1 MITKK
6 LTLAIIMAGALA
18 FVHDMADAKKQPGQE
33 SIVSEKY
40 VRPVT
45 NYGRPL
51 AGKVGS
57 DGLISR
63 LYHPNF
69 AGNPGQ
75 PEQTAGGYL
84 ARMGSSLGL
93 QANDLSLISTR
104 QSPGGYHVRYQQIWR
119 GVPVFARQV
128 LINIDKN
135 GAISSVISDF
145 KPIADMPTE
154 PVLTSEQAV
163 AIAENE
169 VGVLAFRDESRSEL
183 VIYADSDSP
192 ALCWLV
198 TVIAAEPLGDWQV
211 FVSAANGDITAKM
224 NIMCFIDGSGYVF
237 NPNPVVSEATLLLA
251 DSNDINYPALTN
263 ARQDMILRDLNPP
276 QGGFYYLTGP
286 YVSTSPTTNRAHVA
300 DPDSFH
306 FNRQDNRFEEVVVY
320 YHIDSCERFYQSLGF
335 TNIMDFPIT
344 VAVNGTTDDNSW
356 YSPGQLRITYGSGGV
371 DDAED
376 GDVIIH
382 EYGHATQFDQVP
394 NWGQT
399 HEGGSMGEGFG
410 DYLTVSRFHP
420 VYNNWDE
427 AQVFDWDA
435 NPRDNFWPGRR
446 VDSNKHYPED
456 MHGEVHDDGEIW
468 SRCLWD
474 IQNAIGYDT
483 TLQLV
488 LEAHFALTS
497 QADFGDA
504 ANAIV
509 DADLAMYGGRHL
521 LAIGQAF
528 LDRGIFDALPVEL
541 NIIHTPLVDTEN
553 YSQPFMIVASITH
566 TFAVDTAQVLY
577 RFLPDSQFIILNMTP
592 TGNPNEYSASIPAP
606 GHATL
611 VGYYL
616 RAVDSLR
623 LVTVLPA
630 TAPGTTFQF
639 YAGPDIIAPV
649 ITHMPLIDMPYLR
662 WPPTV
667 VASVSDNL
675 GVDSVWTE
683 FMVNAGAPVTVPLA
697 RQDTTDV
704 WQGQLTGN
712 VAVGDTVRYRLKAR
726 DSSSNGNITYLPQ
739 SGYYSFAVLNLN
751 AYTYIR
757 SGFPIN
763 DYPGLAHIDTFT
775 INEYFEIF
783 EADVYVDIDHPS
795 ISELYFYVQS
805 PQGTRVILHNR
816 TGGDADSIVGWY
828 DDEIEPDGP
837 GNLGQFVGQQ
847 AHGRWAFLV
856 SDRVAGNVGTVNGWI
871 LRLVVPGGVGVTER
885 DRSLPDA
892 FTLEYNYPNPFNPST
907 MISFTVPTETNVRL
921 EIFDLLGRVVKTL
934 VDGNL
939 PAGHHQIMWDGETS
953 SGERASS
960 GVYFA
965 RLSSGDKQGIIRM
978 SIIK

>member
-6 LTLAIIMAGALA
+6 LTLVIILLGTLA
-18 FVHDMADAKKQPGQE
+18 YMPDMADAKREPGHE
-33 SIVSEKY
+33 SVVQDQY
-40 VRPVT
+40 VKPVT
-45 NYGRPL
+45 NYGVPL
-51 AGKVGS
+51 ADKIGS
-57 DGLISR
+57 NGVLSR
-63 LYHPNF
+63 IYHPDF
-69 AGNPGQ
+69 TGNPGQ
-75 PEQTAGGYL
+75 PEQTAADYL
-84 ARMGSSLGL
+84 AQMGSSLGL
-93 QANDLSLISTR
+93 QGDDLSLISTK

-119 GVPVFARQV
+119 GVLVFARQV
-128 LINIDKN
+128 LININNN

-145 KPIADMPTE
+145 KPIADIPTE

-163 AIAENE
+163 AAAENE
-169 VGVLAFRDESRSEL
+169 VGVLIFRAESTSEL
-183 VIYADSDSP
+183 VIHADGDSP

-198 TVIAAEPLGDWQV
+198 TVIAAKPLGDWQV
-211 FVSAANGDITAKM
+211 FVNAASGDIIAKK
-224 NIMCFIDGSGYVF
+224 NIMCFIDGSGYIF

-251 DSNDINYPALTN
+251 DSSDRNYPALTN
-263 ARQDMILRDLNPP
+263 ARQDVILRDLNPP
-276 QGGFYYLTGP
+276 QGGYYYLTGP

-306 FNRQDNRFEEVVVY
+306 FNRQDDRFEEVVVY
-320 YHIDSCERFYQSLGF
+320 YHIDSCERNYQSLGF

-344 VAVNGTTDDNSW
+344 IAVNGTTDDNSW
-356 YSPGQLRITYGSGGV
+356 YSPSQQRITYGSGGV

-410 DYLTVSRFHP
+410 DYLTVSHFHP
-420 VYNNWDE
+420 VFNNWDE

-435 NPRDNFWPGRR
+435 NPRDNFWSGRR
-446 VDSNKHYPED
+446 VDTNKHYPED

-497 QADFGDA
+497 QANFGDA

-521 LAIGQAF
+521 LQIGQAF
-528 LDRGIFDALPVEL
+528 LDRGIFDELPVEL

-553 YSQPFMIVASITH
+553 FSQPFLITASLTH
-566 TFAVDTAQVLY
+566 TFSIDSFMVYY
-577 RFLPDSQFIILNMTP
+577 RFLPDVQYIQLNMNP

-606 GHATL
+606 GHATE
-611 VGYYL
+611 VAYYL
-616 RAVDSLR
+616 RAVDSLG

-639 YAGPDIIAPV
+639 YAGPDIVAPV
-649 ITHMPLIDMPYLR
+649 ITHMPSIDMPYLR
-662 WPPTV
+662 WPPTI
-667 VASVSDNL
+667 VAIVTDNL

-683 FMVNAGAPVTVPLA
+683 FMVNAGAPIAVPLV
-697 RQDTTDV
+697 RQDTTSV
-704 WQGQLTGN
+704 WQGQLTGT
-712 VAVGDTVRYRLKAR
+712 VAVGDTVHYRLKAR
-726 DSSSNGNITYLPQ
+726 DSSANRNIAYLPQ
-739 SGYYSFAVLNLN
+739 SGYYSFAILNLN
-751 AYTYIR
+751 AYTYVR

-775 INEYFEIF
+775 INESFEIF
-783 EADVYVDIDHPS
+783 EADVYVDIDHPM
-795 ISELYFYVQS
+795 ISDLYFYIQS

-816 TGGDADSIVGWY
+816 TGGDGDSIVGWY
-828 DDEIEPDGP
+828 DDDMVPDGP

-847 AHGRWAFLV
+847 AHGRWTFLI
-856 SDRVAGNVGTVNGWI
+856 SDRVTGNVGTVNGWI
-871 LRLVVPGGVGVTER
+871 LRLVVPGGVGVTEQ
-885 DRSLPDA
+885 DQSLPSTFALDN
-892 FTLEYNYPNPFNPST
+892 NYPNPFNPST
-907 MISFTVPTETNVRL
+907 TISFTIPTEANVRL
-921 EIFDLLGRVVKTL
+921 EVFDLLGRVVKTL
-934 VDGNL
+934 VEGNL
-939 PAGHHQIMWDGETS
+939 PAGRHQVVWDGRTS
-953 SGERASS
+953 TGERASS
-960 GVYFA
+960 GIYFA
-965 RLSSGDKQGIIRM
+965 RLSSEDKQSIIRM
-978 SIIK
+978 SLIK